1 MSIEVFHFRLTR
13 QKFVIVQ
20 PLNMLA
26 VNFKLTFAILEEYV
40 NFLFDSCRD
49 ANVVT
54 TAVFCDNTWLSFY
67 GCDAVNL

>member
-1 MSIEVFHFRLTR
+1 
-13 QKFVIVQ
+13 
-20 PLNMLA
+20 MLA
-26 VNFKLTFAILEEYV
+26 VNFKLTFAIWEEYV

-54 TAVFCDNTWLSFY
+54 TAVFRDNTSLSFY